1 MQSPQ
6 IVSDQQTLEGHCEAW
21 RTAGHFA
28 FDTEFIRD
36 DTYDAKLCL
45 VQVTTDGQVVLI
57 DPTAGLDLGVFWKL
71 VTDES
76 VVTIV
81 HAGKEDFEVCLRAT
95 GQVPRNVFDIQIAA
109 GFVGLGYPLSL
120 VRLVERVVHH
130 RISKGQTLTDWLR
143 RPLTPE
149 QLRYAADDVIHLP
162 EMYKTLRA
170 SIEKAGRWAWA
181 REEFQR
187 FEDPEFYRAPTEDR
201 VQRLKGSKKLDGL
214 GLLLLEIEAGQ
225 GESAAEAAFRAPD
238 ARPGPSATP
247 RTTAPGSSIG
257 ADSSTIQRPRPRQAR
272 ELEVLRGFPQAKNR
286 KIVGELVDLIN
297 AACQVPKSEWPTPLE
312 HREDAPMTKA
322 LLDLLLAVIQGICYE
337 ERLNWSLLGSP
348 QRLRELLDFHAG
360 RSGEVP
366 PLLRGWR
373 EQFIGQRLLDLLEGR
388 SRLHLTGWPDSPRL
402 HLNDRASRGR

>member
-214 GLLLLEIEAGQ
+214 GLLLLERLVDWRDRWAQERNRPI
-225 GESAAEAAFRAPD
+225 RALVRD
-238 ARPGPSATP
+238 DILVEIAR
-247 RTTAPGSSIG
+247 R
-257 ADSSTIQRPRPRQAR
+257 RPRQAR

>member
-1 MQSPQ
+1 MQSPV
-6 IVSDQQTLEGHCEAW
+6 IVSDQQTLEGHCETW
-21 RTAGHFA
+21 RTAGYFA

-76 VVTIV
+76 IVTII
-81 HAGKEDFEVCLRAT
+81 HAGKEDFEVCLRTT
-95 GQVPRNVFDIQIAA
+95 GHVPRNVFDVQIAA

-120 VRLVERVVHH
+120 VRLVERIVHR

-170 SIEKAGRWAWA
+170 GIEKAGRWAWA

-214 GLLLLEIEAGQ
+214 GLLLLERLVDWRDRWAQERNRPI
-225 GESAAEAAFRAPD
+225 RALVRD
-238 ARPGPSATP
+238 DILVEIAR
-247 RTTAPGSSIG
+247 R
-257 ADSSTIQRPRPRQAR
+257 RPRQAR

-286 KIVGELVDLIN
+286 KIVAELVDLIN
-297 AACQVPKSEWPTPLE
+297 AACQTPKSEWPTPLE
-312 HREDAPMTKA
+312 HRDDAPMTKA

-360 RSGEVP
+360 RSGVIP

-402 HLNDRASRGR
+402 HLNDRAARKGG

>member
-1 MQSPQ
+1 MQSPV

-21 RTAGHFA
+21 RTAGYFA

-76 VVTIV
+76 IVTII
-81 HAGKEDFEVCLRAT
+81 HAGKEDFEVCLRTT
-95 GQVPRNVFDIQIAA
+95 GHVPRNVFDVQIAA

-120 VRLVERVVHH
+120 VRLVERIVHR

-149 QLRYAADDVIHLP
+149 QLRYAADDVLHLP

-170 SIEKAGRWAWA
+170 GIEKAGRWAWA

-214 GLLLLEIEAGQ
+214 GLLLLQRLVEWRDRWAQERNRPIRALVRDDILVEI
-225 GESAAEAAFRAPD
+225 
-238 ARPGPSATP
+238 AR
-247 RTTAPGSSIG
+247 R
-257 ADSSTIQRPRPRQAR
+257 RPRQAR

-286 KIVGELVDLIN
+286 KVVAELVDLIN

-322 LLDLLLAVIQGICYE
+322 LLDLLLAVIQAICHE

-402 HLNDRASRGR
+402 HLNDRPAKKGG